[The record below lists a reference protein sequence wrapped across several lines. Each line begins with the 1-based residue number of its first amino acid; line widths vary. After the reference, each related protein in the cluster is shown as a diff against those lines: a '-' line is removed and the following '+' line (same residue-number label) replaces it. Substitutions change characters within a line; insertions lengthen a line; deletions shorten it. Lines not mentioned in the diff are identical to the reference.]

1 MMRLGRSYWDGVAQL
16 VMTPHMSAHLLT
28 HRNHRFVG
36 RWDPDGS
43 GGSRGAAP
51 PESAGPAPR
60 RARTNSAAPGAADP
74 EERHADARDARPGL
88 DARARVLADREAAE
102 VFGRSDCVADAAEE
116 APVFFNTAECVE
128 VMRPCVEVA
137 WRL

>member
-1 MMRLGRSYWDGVAQL
+1 MRLGRSYWDGVAQL

-43 GGSRGAAP
+43 GGSGGAAP

-60 RARTNSAAPGAADP
+60 TTTAAPGAADP
-74 EERHADARDARPGL
+74 EEGHADTRDARPKYP
-88 DARARVLADREAAE
+88 E
-102 VFGRSDCVADAAEE
+102 
-116 APVFFNTAECVE
+116 
-128 VMRPCVEVA
+128 
-137 WRL
+137 